1 MGLTIDRAIASTDRG
16 ALVVW
21 LAVLGGLYVLLAVS
35 YLLAF
40 RLEIMASLPVDD
52 VLHLLPGNRGIDDVE
67 RTTADCLVRT
77 DVGALMLDVL
87 FPISAVVDLGVLLTE
102 PNLAVARL
110 SCDPV
115 SSGRHQWARG
125 GGSGRRVLRRVRGA
139 AVGRRRR
146 RCHVTDAPRSR
157 IHRRHDRP
165 LTGSTTDGYQQDRTV
180 W

>member
-1 MGLTIDRAIASTDRG
+1 MGLTIDRAMASTDRG

-87 FPISAVVDLGVLLTE
+87 FPNQCRCRPGSSADRTE
-102 PNLAVARL
+102 P
-110 SCDPV
+110 
-115 SSGRHQWARG
+115 
-125 GGSGRRVLRRVRGA
+125 GGSPPEL
-139 AVGRRRR
+139 
-146 RCHVTDAPRSR
+146 
-157 IHRRHDRP
+157 
-165 LTGSTTDGYQQDRTV
+165 
-180 W
+180 